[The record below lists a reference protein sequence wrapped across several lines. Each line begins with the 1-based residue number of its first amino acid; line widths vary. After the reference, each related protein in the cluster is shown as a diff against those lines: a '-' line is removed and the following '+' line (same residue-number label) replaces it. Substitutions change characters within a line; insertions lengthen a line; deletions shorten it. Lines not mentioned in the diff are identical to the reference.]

1 MAIHLGLVSHDRAI
15 ATLSHPPIILNDLFD
30 LTQEDRDI
38 VDGVTLTK
46 FKGDLLEN
54 LPRCQCNKY
63 RGYPDLGIVCEVCG
77 HEVTD
82 PQGDLEAITWIRKPN
97 GIAALMSPEFFLQLR
112 EVFTA
117 SRFCVIDW
125 LIDPF
130 YMRRISSYPAWML
143 RIEMMSLP
151 RGYNNFVNNFDHI
164 LSQLAQIK
172 EFQKQ
177 MLDDFLEEVKQNR
190 DIIFSSYIPVPN
202 KAILVL
208 EEETT
213 ATYVDDIFIG
223 ATDAIRK
230 MVGIDT
236 EHSSLT
242 LDEKERRTYGLLLNL
257 ARFYDDVYQ
266 TFFASKKGMF
276 RKHVY
281 GTRCH
286 WSFRAVISSI
296 DGPCEGDELHIPWG
310 IALCVFEVH
319 IASALMAEG
328 WTPNQVKGF
337 VADHIFTYNEKLHQ
351 IMTKLI
357 NESPEKGIRCNFNR
371 NPTMSRSSILSMRIT
386 VIKTNLRDSTASIP
400 IPVTKLPNADFDGD
414 ECNFTLDLDNRMS
427 RNMYGLRPHMNMFD
441 SNKVR
446 KLSNLFALPKPQTT
460 MIGNMFDME
469 PD

>member
-1 MAIHLGLVSHDRAI
+1 MTIYLGLVSHDREIGNLA
-15 ATLSHPPIILNDLFD
+15 HPPIVLNDLSN
-30 LTQEDRDI
+30 LTQEDREI

-82 PQGDLEAITWIRKPN
+82 PQGDLEAITWIRKPE
-97 GIAALMSPEFFLQLR
+97 GIAALISPEVFLQLR

-125 LIDPF
+125 LMDPY
-130 YMRRISSYPAWML
+130 YMRRVSSFPAWML
-143 RIEMMSLP
+143 KVEMMNLP
-151 RGYNNFVNNFDHI
+151 RGYNNFVNRFDFI
-164 LSQLAQIK
+164 IGQLATIK
-172 EFQKQ
+172 EFQKPI
-177 MLDDFLEEVKQNR
+177 LEDFLQEIKENR
-190 DIIFSSYIPVPN
+190 DIIFSTHIPVPN

-223 ATDAIRK
+223 ATDAIHK

-236 EHSSLT
+236 PHSSLT
-242 LDEKERRTYGLLLNL
+242 LEEKEKHTYGLLLNL

-296 DGPCEGDELHIPWG
+296 DGH
-310 IALCVFEVH
+310 
-319 IASALMAEG
+319 
-328 WTPNQVKGF
+328 VK
-337 VADHIFTYNEKLHQ
+337 V
-351 IMTKLI
+351 
-357 NESPEKGIRCNFNR
+357 
-371 NPTMSRSSILSMRIT
+371 MSFIYRGVWRYVYL
-386 VIKTNLRDSTASIP
+386 K
-400 IPVTKLPNADFDGD
+400 
-414 ECNFTLDLDNRMS
+414 CTLLQ
-427 RNMYGLRPHMNMFD
+427 F
-441 SNKVR
+441 
-446 KLSNLFALPKPQTT
+446 
-460 MIGNMFDME
+460 
-469 PD
+469 